1 MELMKYT
8 FSKIHEENGQAL
20 AEYGLIAG
28 LIIVVCL
35 VSVMAL
41 GGVIAQ
47 PFEDF
52 LSLTGWG

>member
-1 MELMKYT
+1 MKET
-8 FSKIHEENGQAL
+8 LNRLQEEDGQAL

-35 VSVMAL
+35 VSVMAV
-41 GGVIAQ
+41 GAVVAR

-52 LSLTGWG
+52 IALTGWG